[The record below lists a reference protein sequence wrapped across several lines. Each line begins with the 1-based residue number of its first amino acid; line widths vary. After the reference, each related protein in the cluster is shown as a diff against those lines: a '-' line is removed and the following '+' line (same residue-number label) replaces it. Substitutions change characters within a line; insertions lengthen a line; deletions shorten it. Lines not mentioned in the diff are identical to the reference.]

1 MARKQAF
8 FKAIQEG
15 NLDAVQQS
23 LAGDSSLLYTKN
35 ESGVSTLML
44 AVYYGQRA
52 VVDAL
57 LAQGL
62 ETNIFEAAALGET
75 KRVSDLLDDHPN
87 TLDAFSDDGFPPLGL
102 AAFFGHAD
110 TAAFLL
116 RNGADPDLAA
126 TNPMQV
132 RPIHAAVANRNEQI
146 GYALAKLLIDHGA
159 EVNVA
164 QHGGWTPLHEAAA
177 HGQNEIV
184 KLLLDHGAKRGA
196 TSEDGKTPIDMA
208 RQNGHKKTVKLLEDE
223 ASTAAG

>member
-8 FKAIQEG
+8 FKAIQQG
-15 NLDAVQQS
+15 DLDTVNQS
-23 LAGDSSLLYTKN
+23 LASDSRLLYVRN
-35 ESGVSTLML
+35 ENGASPLL
-44 AVYYGQRA
+44 FAIYNGQRA

-57 LAQGL
+57 LAQGI
-62 ETNIFEAAALGET
+62 ETNIFEAAALGDT

-87 TLDAFSDDGFPPLGL
+87 ALDAFSDDGFPPLGL

-132 RPIHAAVANRNEQI
+132 RPIHSAVANRNEQI
-146 GYALAKLLIDHGA
+146 GYTMAKLLIDHGA

-164 QHGGWTPLHEAAA
+164 QHGGWTPLHQAAA

-184 KLLLDHGAKRGA
+184 RLLLEHGANPQA
-196 TSEDGKTPIDMA
+196 VSEDGKSPADMA
-208 RQNGHKKTVKLLEDE
+208 RQNSHKSTVKLLE
-223 ASTAAG
+223 AQAQV

>member
-1 MARKQAF
+1 VADKQAL

-15 NLDAVQQS
+15 DLKTVSES
-23 LAGDSSLLYTKN
+23 LASDPSLLYAKN
-35 ESGVSTLML
+35 ENGVSPLMF

-52 VVDAL
+52 AVDVL
-57 LAQGL
+57 LAHGL
-62 ETNIFEAAALGET
+62 ETNIFEAAALGQT
-75 KRVSDLLDDHPN
+75 NRVSELLDDHPN
-87 TLDAFSDDGFPPLGL
+87 SLDAFSEDGFPPLGL
-102 AAFFGHAD
+102 AAFFGHAE

-146 GYALAKLLIDHGA
+146 GFMLAKLLVDHGA
-159 EVNVA
+159 EVNVK

-184 KLLLDHGAKRGA
+184 KLLLQHGANPHTA
-196 TSEDGKTPIDMA
+196 SDDGKTPLDMA
-208 RQNGHKKTVKLLEDE
+208 RENGHKSTIQLLE
-223 ASTAAG
+223 AVSRV

>member
-1 MARKQAF
+1 MADKQAF

-15 NLDAVQQS
+15 DVNAVNKA
-23 LAGDSSLLYTKN
+23 LASDSSLLYARN
-35 ESGVSTLML
+35 ENGVSPLLFAIYT
-44 AVYYGQRA
+44 GQRA

-57 LAQGL
+57 LSQGI
-62 ETNIFEAAALGET
+62 ETNIFEAAALGNT

-87 TLDAFSDDGFPPLGL
+87 ALDALSDDGFPPLGL
-102 AAFFGHAD
+102 AAYFGHME

-146 GYALAKLLIDHGA
+146 GFAMAKLLLNHGA

-184 KLLLDHGAKRGA
+184 KLLLEHGANPHA
-196 TSEDGKTPIDMA
+196 VSDDGKTPIDMA
-208 RQNGHKKTVKLLEDE
+208 RQNGHKGTIKLLEAE
-223 ASTAAG
+223 AKV